1 MLFLP
6 IYVLF
11 FSCQER
17 NSQSSTTS
25 QEAVHTTSEIQQ
37 KESIQ
42 VDKIA
47 LNQQLDTLLKSFRM
61 TKDDNSNA
69 TYNINMDYEEFAF
82 DNSNTFTF
90 KSLEIGEIESL
101 VVYYMKTT
109 GEAFCYELEVQN
121 NPQCKA
127 LYSAYSTTLGEKT
140 FDKKIESTKDRP
152 IFLDENGEQETDHII
167 QELTKVVD
175 RDKHSTYYL
184 IYKENLT
191 SKENKLT
198 VIAISDSSEKRD
210 EWVKFRSLD
219 MVFE

>member
-1 MLFLP
+1 MLFLQVC
-6 IYVLF
+6 VLF
-11 FSCQER
+11 LSCQER
-17 NSQSSTTS
+17 TAQSSTTS
-25 QEAVHTTSEIQQ
+25 QELVHTRSESKQ
-37 KESIQ
+37 KEPIQ
-42 VDKIA
+42 VDKII
-47 LNQQLDTLLKSFRM
+47 LNQQLKTLLESFRL

-69 TYNINMDYEEFAF
+69 TYNINLDYEEFAF
-82 DNSNTFTF
+82 DNSHTFAF
-90 KSLEIGEIESL
+90 KSLEIGGIESL

-109 GEAFCYELEVQN
+109 GEAFCYELELQN

-140 FDKKIESTKDRP
+140 FHKKIESTRERP

-175 RDKHSTYYL
+175 PDQHSTYYL
-184 IYKENLT
+184 IYKENLS
-191 SKENKLT
+191 SKENKVT
-198 VIAISDSSEKRD
+198 VIAISDSSKKRD